1 MAFMSM
7 EREKDDSFLLLSTL
21 KSSHY
26 FFPHPYVKEMMILK
40 EHALNEL
47 KGTHSVVDEAIMPT
61 FLYVYSPFF
70 RYVLYMYL
78 YIYIYFLFVDQY
90 CTCII

>member
-70 RYVLYMYL
+70 RYVYIC
-78 YIYIYFLFVDQY
+78 IYIYTYISFLSTSTVHV
-90 CTCII
+90 